1 MKLKSASDGVRV
13 LMVTGMYPSQGCNT
27 NGIAVARQR
36 RSLESFGVQ
45 IDLLHCRP
53 SGRRQWFKSL
63 SALRRRISV
72 GLYDI
77 VHLHYGLTTTLLG
90 FFQSLPVVITYHG
103 TDINGYPL
111 TNWRDAHRSMAYSA
125 AALMTRQL
133 ARRADA
139 VIVMTSEMKQRLPA
153 AVQAKTWVE
162 PMGVDTTFFH
172 PIPREAARRALG
184 WGAEPVVLFC
194 DANDESVK
202 RKDLAVAAIEEVGKM
217 RPGTRLFVL
226 RGVDPQN
233 VPVVL
238 NAADC
243 LLVTSD
249 QEGSPN
255 IVRESLACNLPI
267 VSVPVGD
274 VPTLLSGDPES
285 GRIVTRNPILLGKAL
300 VEVIGRPRPA
310 NLARLVTND
319 SVQAVADRIVGIY
332 HLVVQNRDRMVSTR
346 AA

>member
-1 MKLKSASDGVRV
+1 MRV
-13 LMVTGMYPSQGCNT
+13 LMVTGMYPSQGLST

-36 RSLESFGVQ
+36 KSLEAVGVQ
-45 IDLLHCRP
+45 VDLLHCRP
-53 SGRRQWFKSL
+53 NGRREWFGSL
-63 SALRRRISV
+63 SALRRRTSG

-90 FFQSLPVVITYHG
+90 YFQSLPVVITYHG

-111 TNWRDAHRSMAYSA
+111 TTWREAHRSMAYSA
-125 AALMTRQL
+125 AALFTRQL

-139 VIVMTSEMKQRLPA
+139 VIVMTPEMKQRLPA
-153 AVQAKTWVE
+153 IVRAKTWVE
-162 PMGVDTTFFH
+162 PMGVDTSLFH
-172 PIPREAARRALG
+172 PIPREAARGALG
-184 WGAEPVVLFC
+184 WGSEPVVVFC

-202 RKDLAVAAIEEVGKM
+202 RRDLADAAVREAAKTCQAM
-217 RPGTRLFVL
+217 RLFVV
-226 RGVDPQN
+226 RDVDPEK
-233 VPVVL
+233 VPLVL

-249 QEGSPN
+249 EEGSPN

-274 VPTLLSGDPES
+274 VPELLAGDPES
-285 GRIVTRNPILLGKAL
+285 GQIVPRDPTLLGKAL
-300 VEVIGRPRPA
+300 VDVFSRPRPA
-310 NLARLVTND
+310 NLPRLITNYSD
-319 SVQAVADRIVGIY
+319 KAIACRIVAIY
-332 HLVVQNRDRMVSTR
+332 RLILRNHDRSASNR